1 MALKIALVTIKT
13 GPAPE
18 DSYPPGAPLDLSEE
32 DAAGLKGYVR
42 EPTAA
47 ELAAF
52 GVGSEPDGDPV
63 DNDDDGDNGGDGG
76 EGGGSGGSDGE
87 SRVEQVRAAIDL
99 LDPENDFVKTGARA
113 GKPKIDALADAL
125 GFKPDDVE
133 IDAALALVSEGA

>member
-1 MALKIALVTIKT
+1 MTIKIALVTIKT

-18 DSYPPGAPLDLSEE
+18 DSYPPGSPLDLSEE

-52 GVGSEPDGDPV
+52 GLDSEEPDGDP
-63 DNDDDGDNGGDGG
+63 DDDDNGNDGDDG
-76 EGGGSGGSDGE
+76 EGGGGGSDGE
-87 SRVEQVRAAIDL
+87 SRVENIRAAIDL

-113 GKPKIDALADAL
+113 GKPKIDALSDAL